1 MKKFATILAASFL
14 LIVNTVSAEMAIGVT
29 ANFASIETDGTE
41 TLRNSSKKTTASS
54 DVEETLPEVFVEI
67 VGDRGVFGV
76 AYIPVQELG
85 NKSRTD
91 SNSEG
96 DSGTYTAKAE
106 VDNVVM
112 FYADVPI
119 GPLYAKFG
127 ISRAELVTQES
138 LNSGS
143 TYDNED
149 VFGYTLGLGKR
160 GDFYGG
166 TFYKAEFAYTNFD
179 SYEDTSSDS
188 EKIMKAV
195 KETER
200 IVEKIIGRN
209 IDIMIEID
217 FPQRIIFTTRPP
229 SLDVLMKN
237 TDIVRSNKEFI
248 KLQKFISDNKL
259 WGNQRQ
265 STYRLKTDKAV
276 MK

>member
-1 MKKFATILAASFL
+1 LNKYITFVIIIFAFYFKAASAEYVR
-14 LIVNTVSAEMAIGVT
+14 VN
-29 ANFASIETDGTE
+29 
-41 TLRNSSKKTTASS
+41 
-54 DVEETLPEVFVEI
+54 
-67 VGDRGVFGV
+67 V
-76 AYIPVQELG
+76 ADI
-85 NKSRTD
+85 T
-91 SNSEG
+91 
-96 DSGTYTAKAE
+96 
-106 VDNVVM
+106 
-112 FYADVPI
+112 
-119 GPLYAKFG
+119 
-127 ISRAELVTQES
+127 
-138 LNSGS
+138 
-143 TYDNED
+143 
-149 VFGYTLGLGKR
+149 
-160 GDFYGG
+160 
-166 TFYKAEFAYTNFD
+166 
-179 SYEDTSSDS
+179 SYDS

>member
-1 MKKFATILAASFL
+1 MLFAFYFKAASAEY
-14 LIVNTVSAEMAIGVT
+14 VRVTV
-29 ANFASIETDGTE
+29 
-41 TLRNSSKKTTASS
+41 
-54 DVEETLPEVFVEI
+54 
-67 VGDRGVFGV
+67 
-76 AYIPVQELG
+76 
-85 NKSRTD
+85 
-91 SNSEG
+91 
-96 DSGTYTAKAE
+96 
-106 VDNVVM
+106 
-112 FYADVPI
+112 ADI
-119 GPLYAKFG
+119 
-127 ISRAELVTQES
+127 
-138 LNSGS
+138 
-143 TYDNED
+143 
-149 VFGYTLGLGKR
+149 
-160 GDFYGG
+160 
-166 TFYKAEFAYTNFD
+166 
-179 SYEDTSSDS
+179 TSSDS

-237 TDIVRSNKEFI
+237 TGIVRSNKEFI

>member
-1 MKKFATILAASFL
+1 MNKYITFVIMLFAFYFKTA
-14 LIVNTVSAEMAIGVT
+14 SAEYVRVT
-29 ANFASIETDGTE
+29 
-41 TLRNSSKKTTASS
+41 
-54 DVEETLPEVFVEI
+54 
-67 VGDRGVFGV
+67 V
-76 AYIPVQELG
+76 ADI
-85 NKSRTD
+85 
-91 SNSEG
+91 
-96 DSGTYTAKAE
+96 
-106 VDNVVM
+106 
-112 FYADVPI
+112 
-119 GPLYAKFG
+119 
-127 ISRAELVTQES
+127 
-138 LNSGS
+138 
-143 TYDNED
+143 
-149 VFGYTLGLGKR
+149 
-160 GDFYGG
+160 
-166 TFYKAEFAYTNFD
+166 
-179 SYEDTSSDS
+179 TSSDS

-229 SLDVLMKN
+229 SLVVLMKN